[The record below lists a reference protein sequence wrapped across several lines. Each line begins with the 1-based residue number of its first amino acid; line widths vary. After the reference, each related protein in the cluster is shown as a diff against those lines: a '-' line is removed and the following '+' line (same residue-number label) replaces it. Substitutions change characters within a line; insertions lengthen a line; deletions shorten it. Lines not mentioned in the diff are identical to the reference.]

1 MWRQGRKGAK
11 GGTEAVRE
19 LLKKGA
25 NPNGDGRGYSPLM
38 NAASWGGVESVK
50 VLLEAGADVNFTYGG
65 KRAIDVIGR
74 GSNEEQVRV
83 LLLKTR

>member
-1 MWRQGRKGAK
+1 
-11 GGTEAVRE
+11 
-19 LLKKGA
+19 
-25 NPNGDGRGYSPLM
+25 M